1 MAPYSHGLPAD
12 GRLLQRWVEH
22 LELVPIRLHF
32 LVVVA
37 PDCCFASGSGGV
49 SHVVIEKNVV
59 HEGRPAKSDVKLKQA
74 RAGAV
79 LKSSS

>member
-22 LELVPIRLHF
+22 LELVPLRLHF

-37 PDCCFASGSGGV
+37 PDGCFASGSGGAP
-49 SHVVIEKNVV
+49 HVVSEKNVV
-59 HEGRPAKSDVKLKQA
+59 HEERPAKGGVKLLQA